1 MISNKKL
8 IELYSA
14 MVMCRMIAE
23 RAGMLKG
30 EGKLRAT
37 LDAGVGREA
46 AIAGIAVDL
55 THEDTLSATPELFV
69 SEFLKGT
76 TLDGIFLGLANGQL
90 HAAMTSAN
98 GTAPGVNSL
107 DGACAAAKAHK
118 VAKNG
123 KIAIAFCETERAHA
137 GRWRRNL
144 TVASKQGLPLVFVRQ
159 LEWRE
164 GAQEKPA
171 RTKVTEDLPEALQF
185 GVPTIQVDGNDV
197 VAVYRVASES
207 IARARRG
214 QGPTVIDC
222 VSVSADRD
230 AASQNGRV
238 TADSDPIVI
247 MEAHLVGKGLFKP
260 ALKKTIESGFGL
272 ELDKATRLFVN

>member
-14 MVMCRMIAE
+14 MVMCRMIAD
-23 RAGMLKG
+23 RAGSLKERG
-30 EGKLRAT
+30 RLRTA

-46 AIAGIAVDL
+46 ALAGIAVDL
-55 THEDTLSATPELFV
+55 TNEDTLSATPDLFV

-76 TLDGIFLGLANGQL
+76 TLDGIFSGLANGQT
-90 HAAMTSAN
+90 HAAMKPAN
-98 GTAPGVNSL
+98 GGAPSESAL
-107 DGACAAAKAHK
+107 DGACTAAKAHK
-118 VAKNG
+118 VAKSG
-123 KIAIAFCETERAHA
+123 KIAIAFCATERVHA

-144 TVASKQGLPLVFVRQ
+144 TMAAKQNLPVVFVRQ

-164 GAQEKPA
+164 GTEEKP
-171 RTKVTEDLPEALQF
+171 TKVTEGWPDALHF

-222 VSVSADRD
+222 ISVVADDD
-230 AASQNGRV
+230 AASQNGRL
-238 TADSDPIVI
+238 AGSSDPIVI
-247 MEAHLVGKGLFKP
+247 METHLAGKGLFKP
-260 ALKKTIESGFGL
+260 DLKKTIVSGFGL

>member
-1 MISNKKL
+1 LISNEKL

-23 RAGMLKG
+23 RAGLLKG
-30 EGKLRAT
+30 EGKLRAA

-55 THEDTLSATPELFV
+55 TREDTLSATPQLFV

-76 TLDGIFLGLANGQL
+76 TLDGIFSGLANGRP
-90 HAAMTSAN
+90 HAATSAN
-98 GTAPGVNSL
+98 GSAPGESWL
-107 DGACAAAKAHK
+107 DGACTAARAHK

-123 KIAIAFCETERAHA
+123 KIAVAFCETERVHS

-144 TVASKQGLPLVFVRQ
+144 TMASKLGLPLVFVRQ
-159 LEWRE
+159 LEWRD
-164 GAQEKPA
+164 GAKAKQVRK
-171 RTKVTEDLPEALQF
+171 KVTQDLPEALEF

-207 IARARRG
+207 TARARRG

-222 VSVSADRD
+222 ISVSADHGV
-230 AASQNGRV
+230 ASQNGRLSG
-238 TADSDPIVI
+238 ALDPIAI
-247 MEAHLVGKGLFKP
+247 METHLTGKGLFKP
-260 ALKKTIESGFGL
+260 DLKKTIESGFGI

>member
-14 MVMCRMIAE
+14 MVMCRMIAD
-23 RAGMLKG
+23 RAGSLKERG
-30 EGKLRAT
+30 RLRAA

-46 AIAGIAVDL
+46 ALAGIAVDL
-55 THEDTLSATPELFV
+55 TSEDTLNATPELFV

-76 TLDGIFLGLANGQL
+76 TLDGIFSGLANGQT
-90 HAAMTSAN
+90 HAAMKPAN
-98 GTAPGVNSL
+98 GGASSESAL
-107 DGACAAAKAHK
+107 DGACTAAKTHK

-123 KIAIAFCETERAHA
+123 KIAIAFCETERVHA

-144 TVASKQGLPLVFVRQ
+144 TMAGKQNLPVVFVRQ

-164 GAQEKPA
+164 GAENPVRK
-171 RTKVTEDLPEALQF
+171 KVTEDLPDALQF

-222 VSVSADRD
+222 ISVVADHG
-230 AASQNGRV
+230 AASENGRL
-238 TADSDPIVI
+238 AESSDPIVI
-247 MEAHLVGKGLFKP
+247 METHLAGKGLFKP
-260 ALKKTIESGFGL
+260 DLKKTIVSGFGL

>member
-23 RAGMLKG
+23 RAGLLKDQ
-30 EGKLRAT
+30 GKLRAA
-37 LDAGVGREA
+37 LDAGVGSEA

-55 THEDTLSATPELFV
+55 TREDTLSATPRLFV

-76 TLDGIFLGLANGQL
+76 TLDGIFLGLANGQA
-90 HAAMTSAN
+90 HAAMTSVN
-98 GTAPGVNSL
+98 GSAPSESSL
-107 DGACAAAKAHK
+107 DGACTAAKAHK

-123 KIAIAFCETERAHA
+123 KIAIAFCETARVHA
-137 GRWRRNL
+137 GRWRKNL
-144 TVASKQGLPLVFVRQ
+144 TVASKQSLPLVFVRQ
-159 LEWRE
+159 FEWRE
-164 GAQEKPA
+164 GAQEKPV

-207 IARARRG
+207 FARARRG

-222 VSVSADRD
+222 ISVSADHGV
-230 AASQNGRV
+230 ASQNGRL
-238 TADSDPIVI
+238 TGDSDPIVT
-247 MEAHLVGKGLFKP
+247 MEAHLAGKGLFKP
-260 ALKKTIESGFGL
+260 DLKKKIENGFGL

>member
-1 MISNKKL
+1 LISNKKL

-23 RAGMLKG
+23 RAGLLKG
-30 EGKLRAT
+30 EGKLRAA

-55 THEDTLSATPELFV
+55 TREDTLSATPQLFV

-76 TLDGIFLGLANGQL
+76 TLNGIFSGLANGQA
-90 HAAMTSAN
+90 HAAITSAN
-98 GTAPGVNSL
+98 GSAPSESSL
-107 DGACAAAKAHK
+107 DGACIAAKANK
-118 VAKNG
+118 IAKNG
-123 KIAIAFCETERAHA
+123 KISVAFCETERVHA
-137 GRWRRNL
+137 GHWRRSL
-144 TVASKQGLPLVFVRQ
+144 TMASKQGLPLVFVRQ
-159 LEWRE
+159 LAWRE
-164 GAQEKPA
+164 GAGEKPV
-171 RTKVTEDLPEALQF
+171 RKKVTEDLPEALQF

-207 IARARRG
+207 TARARRG

-222 VSVSADRD
+222 ISVSADHGV
-230 AASQNGRV
+230 ASQNGSLRG
-238 TADSDPIVI
+238 ASDPIVV
-247 MEAHLVGKGLFKP
+247 METHLIGKGLFKP
-260 ALKKTIESGFGL
+260 NLKKTIESGFGL

>member
-1 MISNKKL
+1 LISNKKL

-30 EGKLRAT
+30 EGKLRAA
-37 LDAGVGREA
+37 LDAGVGYEA

-55 THEDTLSATPELFV
+55 TREDTLSATPQLFV

-76 TLDGIFLGLANGQL
+76 TLDGIFSGLANGQL

-98 GTAPGVNSL
+98 GTGPGESSL
-107 DGACAAAKAHK
+107 DGASAAAKAHK

-164 GAQEKPA
+164 GAEEKPA

-247 MEAHLVGKGLFKP
+247 METHLIGKGLFKP